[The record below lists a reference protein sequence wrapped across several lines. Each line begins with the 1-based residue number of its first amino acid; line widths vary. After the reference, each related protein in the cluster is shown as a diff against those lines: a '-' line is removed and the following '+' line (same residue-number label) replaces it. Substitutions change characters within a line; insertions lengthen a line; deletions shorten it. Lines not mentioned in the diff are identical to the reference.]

1 LGFGLDLIQLSNG
14 DVFEKNHDELDWEFL
29 GNKKG
34 KEWRVQTNIY
44 GNGSTMRGREE
55 RYLLPFDPTVEA
67 HSYSILWTANVIM
80 LVTQIIY
87 FILCFYCLTY
97 NN

>member
-1 LGFGLDLIQLSNG
+1 MFLFGLDLIQLSNG
-14 DVFEKNHDELDWEFL
+14 DVFEKDHDELDWEFL

-55 RYLLPFDPTVEA
+55 RYLLPFDPTEKA
-67 HSYSILWTANVIM
+67 HRYSILWTANVIM
-80 LVTQIIY
+80 
-87 FILCFYCLTY
+87 
-97 NN
+97 